1 MSCGRKKI
9 SKGIRIYRQTVT
21 HFEPSC
27 NKCNKFVSSYLN
39 NLEAACATGN
49 EGNSTALFLLLFGW
63 YRYRKK
69 LVPEKSTGTGTWK
82 IWYRKNFV
90 PVPENSQE
98 LPVIVYFDIFM
109 YLYALGKGNVPE
121 KSTGNDIGKNW
132 SRYRRIPGN
141 SRSLYIFISSC
152 TFRHWEKEM
161 SLLGKPSPKKT
172 ILLMKVYVSSPEKMF
187 MFWGHELMMVSCL
200 QQVSSKEIWGM
211 WKHIFGT

>member
-1 MSCGRKKI
+1 MTRDIAKCKLHKTGKI
-9 SKGIRIYRQTVT
+9 NLLPVDPGFRSNRLLRYKVGI
-21 HFEPSC
+21 
-27 NKCNKFVSSYLN
+27 
-39 NLEAACATGN
+39 
-49 EGNSTALFLLLFGW
+49 LLLFGW

-69 LVPEKSTGTGTWK
+69 LVPEKSTGTG
-82 IWYRKNFV
+82 
-90 PVPENSQE
+90 
-98 LPVIVYFDIFM
+98 
-109 YLYALGKGNVPE
+109 
-121 KSTGNDIGKNW
+121 IGENW

-200 QQVSSKEIWGM
+200 QQVSSKEIWGV
-211 WKHIFGT
+211 

>member
-1 MSCGRKKI
+1 MLISLFLTPFQSVTSRSREFCSFLDGTGTGKIWSRKKVPVPVP
-9 SKGIRIYRQTVT
+9 KKFGPGKKYR
-21 HFEPSC
+21 S
-27 NKCNKFVSSYLN
+27 
-39 NLEAACATGN
+39 
-49 EGNSTALFLLLFGW
+49 
-63 YRYRKK
+63 RYRKK
-69 LVPEKSTGTGTWK
+69 LVPEKSTGTG
-82 IWYRKNFV
+82 
-90 PVPENSQE
+90 
-98 LPVIVYFDIFM
+98 
-109 YLYALGKGNVPE
+109 
-121 KSTGNDIGKNW
+121 IGKNW

-211 WKHIFGT
+211 

>member
-1 MSCGRKKI
+1 MKKCTVGNSSQVILTSNAGYKKESFLEVPNNDTASFKKLSGDEKPATSYMSRKK
-9 SKGIRIYRQTVT
+9 YRSRKKVLVPVP
-21 HFEPSC
+21 E
-27 NKCNKFVSSYLN
+27 KF
-39 NLEAACATGN
+39 GP
-49 EGNSTALFLLLFGW
+49 GKK
-63 YRYRKK
+63 YRSQYRKK
-69 LVPEKSTGTGTWK
+69 LVPEKSTGTG
-82 IWYRKNFV
+82 
-90 PVPENSQE
+90 
-98 LPVIVYFDIFM
+98 
-109 YLYALGKGNVPE
+109 
-121 KSTGNDIGKNW
+121 IGENW

-211 WKHIFGT
+211 